1 MYLSGPKLTRA
12 AMRQRS
18 FVISAAMVAA
28 LIFGAVG
35 AWAYDSAHDQQIAK
49 GVKAGGV
56 NIGGLSTKAAQRKL
70 RAKLGPRLVRTL
82 TAAYQGQR
90 FDLDPGRARLRVNVK
105 AMVNNAL
112 EKSRGGNIIS
122 RTLRGLFGGTV
133 RAHVPASV
141 SYDRAAVDAFVKQVA
156 GGVNRSPRDATI
168 GVSLGQLHKVDSQDG
183 RVVRENDLRGKVES
197 ALTKTRQNR
206 EVTVPID
213 VTHPKV
219 TSSQLASRYP
229 NVITIYRSGFTL
241 RLYKHL
247 QVAHT
252 YTIAVGRQGLETPA
266 GEYTVQDKEINPS
279 WHVPNSSWA
288 GSLAGQIIPPGPQDP
303 LKARWIGI
311 TDGSGIHGTEDIG
324 SLGSAASHG
333 CIRMSIPDVIVLYN
347 QTPYGSKI
355 FVE

>member
-141 SYDRAAVDAFVKQVA
+141 SYDHAAVDAFVKQVA

-183 RVVRENDLRGKVES
+183 RVVRENDLRRKVES

-219 TSSQLASRYP
+219 TMLRGSRVEIAADRAFDVYADGE
-229 NVITIYRSGFTL
+229 RSVPLPAVFESLPGVL
-241 RLYKHL
+241 K
-247 QVAHT
+247 VA
-252 YTIAVGRQGLETPA
+252 V
-266 GEYTVQDKEINPS
+266 
-279 WHVPNSSWA
+279 
-288 GSLAGQIIPPGPQDP
+288 PPGTCPT
-303 LKARWIGI
+303 ARGR
-311 TDGSGIHGTEDIG
+311 
-324 SLGSAASHG
+324 AAWPA
-333 CIRMSIPDVIVLYN
+333 R
-347 QTPYGSKI
+347 
-355 FVE
+355 